1 MSDAISDAYKAQE
14 EDKIGHALAKAIV
27 VFLEKPTPEN
37 RAEMENSIE
46 PAIKAMSSSRQ
57 KIEGIISRLEANDPE
72 EWRRFSNWSLLF
84 SVETP
89 DLKERFLKIA
99 EQRGI
104 GETKWV
110 L

>member
-57 KIEGIISRLEANDPE
+57 KIEGIISRLEAND
-72 EWRRFSNWSLLF
+72 LF
-84 SVETP
+84 SFETP